1 MTAQNR
7 GLTGEQI
14 SALEMLAGCPDGCPE
29 AVLKA
34 SGFTIG
40 LLGKLIRAGLATATP
55 GIVRPAAGPSAW
67 CDWRSPRRGGQ

>member
-7 GLTGEQI
+7 GLTGEQS

-40 LLGKLIRAGLATATP
+40 L
-55 GIVRPAAGPSAW
+55 SAN
-67 CDWRSPRRGGQ
+67 